1 MKAAKSFYQY
11 LVGLCRIDD
20 YQREA
25 LARALVANILSYALS
40 IANIPQLVPRNY
52 AFLTGTLG
60 VVFALA
66 LPKMLF
72 SIALAIPMVLSI
84 IIFEVIAATA
94 VLAAATVSTGLMV
107 TVFAL
112 FTFFVQSI
120 YLSKYRP
127 LGRVLVGFI
136 MAVVALFSLSFLS
149 LAQNGIT
156 IPIFSVQAEA
166 FGTLTDVL
174 RQTFCSESGWFPP
187 PAECTADTV
196 TAALNH
202 LDLAERTG
210 WEFVLASG
218 PAAGETVTFSVA
230 TQPQPQIVAH
240 VPGGLWYVQ
249 ALWTE
254 RGTSNPL
261 AFFSNF
267 LIASCW
273 AMAVVIIIILIPP
286 VRTIRNLLSRTVVP
300 GTLRALSQVLKK
312 AGRDETGHAM
322 TAEQE
327 QQREKQLIAL
337 YNKINV
343 SNAKMLRYE
352 PPFCTAAPFVDL
364 VPYMTN
370 LLDALQHVLMSCLSV
385 TALLEDNI
393 VAGNQ
398 SEMVVSSTDWTQ
410 RAEFVHK
417 IALAIQLNDV
427 ELINEIPAPNAS
439 LPEHGKSRSMVAS
452 ILDKRYSALLQAAK
466 EWIRVTNRSTTKKV
480 SLQDKLRFLLQSG
493 WYLIHTSFLPVLI
506 VANAV
511 KIPRQSVRGLLW
523 AAKWSLGMVGLVC
536 MSVYW
541 PGFANFAIHVTDM
554 PVGSVFHGW
563 QILGYAFSWQ
573 VTVEGT
579 FKKGFS
585 RTLGTFLGGFAA
597 WLGIILCSWS
607 YDGTSPINPYAFV
620 AWLSAMALIAVR
632 IGLDPGPAAMMGSS
646 YDVGFIAQY
655 FAMILSI
662 LALESYTGMG
672 DINDLTVNRVVAT
685 ISGVIAAMLVSI
697 IPPFTRGRDPDL
709 IIDYCV
715 WLTKSLDAILN
726 SLLLNRRPINLA
738 EFEKT
743 YMVEAANKR
752 NVAKF
757 FLLDSGPLHFLAYF
771 RIPAEIQQM
780 KAQLVV
786 DESIIYQLADLAASD
801 LVWHNDDSDV
811 EQGGATDW
819 DAVADALQAM
829 LDGKGRKDPAIEYVL
844 ADPNTPSRVS
854 GFIRAAS
861 NHRDRLIRSTR
872 TLLNLQNRKH
882 ASVPADRKSVV

>member
-1 MKAAKSFYQY
+1 MKVAKSFYQY

-84 IIFEVIAATA
+84 IIFEVVASTA
-94 VLAAATVSTGLMV
+94 VLAAATVSNGLMV
-107 TVFAL
+107 AVFAL

-120 YLSKYRP
+120 YLSKYRV

-174 RQTFCSESGWFPP
+174 RQTFCTESGWFPP
-187 PAECTADTV
+187 PAEDCTADTIN
-196 TAALNH
+196 AALDH
-202 LDLAERTG
+202 LDLAERTD
-210 WEFVLASG
+210 WNFVLASG
-218 PAAGETVTFSVA
+218 PAAGETATFSVTTTGGA
-230 TQPQPQIVAH
+230 PPQIVAH

-249 ALWTE
+249 ALWTQ

-267 LIASCW
+267 MIASCW
-273 AMAVVIIIILIPP
+273 AMAVVIVIILIPP
-286 VRTIRNLLSRTVVP
+286 VRTIRNLLARTIVP

-312 AGRDETGHAM
+312 AGKDETGHAM

-393 VAGNQ
+393 VAGDQ
-398 SEMVVSSTDWTQ
+398 AEMVVSSTDWTQ
-410 RAEFVHK
+410 RADFVHK

-427 ELINEIPAPNAS
+427 ELINEIPAPDAS
-439 LPEHGKSRSMVAS
+439 FSEHETSRSMVAS
-452 ILDKRYSALLQAAK
+452 ILDKRYTALLQAAK
-466 EWIRVTNRSTTKKV
+466 EWIHVTNRSTTKKV

-493 WYLIHTSFLPVLI
+493 WYLIHTAFLPVLI
-506 VANAV
+506 FTNAF
-511 KIPRQSVRGLLW
+511 KIPRQSMRVLLW
-523 AAKWSLGMVGLVC
+523 STKWSLGMVGLVC

-563 QILGYAFSWQ
+563 QILG
-573 VTVEGT
+573 
-579 FKKGFS
+579 
-585 RTLGTFLGGFAA
+585 
-597 WLGIILCSWS
+597 
-607 YDGTSPINPYAFV
+607 
-620 AWLSAMALIAVR
+620 
-632 IGLDPGPAAMMGSS
+632 
-646 YDVGFIAQY
+646 
-655 FAMILSI
+655 
-662 LALESYTGMG
+662 
-672 DINDLTVNRVVAT
+672 
-685 ISGVIAAMLVSI
+685 
-697 IPPFTRGRDPDL
+697 
-709 IIDYCV
+709 
-715 WLTKSLDAILN
+715 
-726 SLLLNRRPINLA
+726 
-738 EFEKT
+738 
-743 YMVEAANKR
+743 
-752 NVAKF
+752 
-757 FLLDSGPLHFLAYF
+757 
-771 RIPAEIQQM
+771 
-780 KAQLVV
+780 
-786 DESIIYQLADLAASD
+786 
-801 LVWHNDDSDV
+801 
-811 EQGGATDW
+811 
-819 DAVADALQAM
+819 
-829 LDGKGRKDPAIEYVL
+829 
-844 ADPNTPSRVS
+844 
-854 GFIRAAS
+854 
-861 NHRDRLIRSTR
+861 
-872 TLLNLQNRKH
+872 
-882 ASVPADRKSVV
+882 